1 MHSSQYSV
9 TSQCE
14 SHSTIINGRK
24 YIITDT
30 PGFFDTTVPVE
41 SLKWDITKC
50 IFDSSPG
57 PHAFIIVLKVGRY
70 TKHEEQIIQKIKEL
84 FAEDTFKHAL
94 VLFTNGGGLDGQ
106 SIKEFV
112 EENRSSPG
120 AAEKRTTLKDLVD
133 ACHGRCHVIDN
144 KQWRHQEEGE
154 NSNRTQVAK
163 LFDTIEEMV
172 KENKGGYYINE
183 MLVLVEEAIQEEMR
197 ALRDKQ
203 GDQEQQ
209 LSEVEIKEKAK
220 ETVKW
225 RILLNKT
232 VATVPVMLL
241 GFFYLPALPVRK
253 ILSKVAI
260 KKAAAQAKRPGDAIV
275 EALEL
280 LRLWSRKK
288 MIFKSLIE

>member
-1 MHSSQYSV
+1 M
-9 TSQCE
+9 
-14 SHSTIINGRK
+14 
-24 YIITDT
+24 
-30 PGFFDTTVPVE
+30 
-41 SLKWDITKC
+41 
-50 IFDSSPG
+50 
-57 PHAFIIVLKVGRY
+57 
-70 TKHEEQIIQKIKEL
+70 
-84 FAEDTFKHAL
+84 
-94 VLFTNGGGLDGQ
+94 
-106 SIKEFV
+106 

-120 AAEKRTTLKDLVD
+120 ASEKRATLKDLVD

-172 KENKGGYYINE
+172 RENKGGYYINE

-209 LSEVEIKEKAK
+209 LSEVEIKERAK

-280 LRLWSRKK
+280 LRLWSWKK
-288 MIFKSLIE
+288 MIFKSFVE